1 MDMTLAPASKPSNRR
16 IVLGILYNRQRLT
29 KKEIAEESG
38 LSLPT
43 VTQTVRELTELGL
56 VTEAG
61 LQESTGGRRAAVS
74 SICAGSRISVGI
86 SISRHHV
93 RFALLDLG
101 REVLAKVGYNVV
113 FSDTA
118 AYWEDVR
125 ARMDAFLNLNGVA
138 DRKRLGIGISFPGI
152 VDKQNLTLDFA
163 PTLRSGSLRLSRL
176 KSLFG
181 EDMMLDNDAVL
192 AAKAEVWFKPL
203 SAPAVYLLLNRG
215 VGGAM
220 ITKDPMPFGARSA
233 EFGHMIIEKDG
244 RPCEC
249 GNCGCF
255 ETYCSS
261 GVIADRYDRRPLEV
275 FFRDLEE
282 GSERCREI
290 WEDYLSHLVVGIHNL
305 RCVFDCNVIIGGE
318 MTCFIEERA
327 ADLDRRLREMSIFA
341 DERSYVRLSNYGEFD
356 SAIGAALLGIERFI
370 ESI

>member
-1 MDMTLAPASKPSNRR
+1 MDIIPVPKPSNRR
-16 IVLGILYNRQRLT
+16 IVLGILYNRQQLT
-29 KKEIAEESG
+29 KRELAEESG

-43 VTQTVRELTELGL
+43 VTQTVRELTEMGL

-74 SICAGSRISVGI
+74 SICTGSRISVGI
-86 SISRHHV
+86 SITRHHV

-101 REVLAKVGYNVV
+101 REVLAKAGHNMR

-125 ARMDAFLNLNGVA
+125 ARMDAFLNYNGLAEHTHLSV
-138 DRKRLGIGISFPGI
+138 GISFPGI
-152 VDKQNLTLDFA
+152 VDKQSFTLEFA

-176 KSLFG
+176 RTLFG
-181 EDMMLDNDAVL
+181 ENVMVDNDAVL
-192 AAKAEVWFKPL
+192 AAKAEIWFKPL
-203 SAPAVYLLLNRG
+203 AAPAVYLLLNRG
-215 VGGAM
+215 VGGAL
-220 ITKDPMPFGARSA
+220 ITKDPSPFGPRAG

-249 GNCGCF
+249 GNRGCF

-261 GVIADRYDRRPLEV
+261 GVIADRYDRRTLEV
-275 FFRDLEE
+275 FFHDLDE
-282 GSERCREI
+282 GNERCREI

-305 RCVFDCNVIIGGE
+305 RCIFDCSVIIGGE
-318 MTCFIEERA
+318 MTAFIEERA
-327 ADLDRRLREMSIFA
+327 TDLDRRLTEMSIFT
-341 DERSYVRLSNYGEFD
+341 DERSYVRMSNYGEFD

-370 ESI
+370 ESV